1 MPSTTL
7 TPEQE
12 ALVQEITQEVVRAA
26 PSDIADI
33 VRTVV
38 SKSDRDVF
46 GQTELTVRAAGQL
59 GFSGDHLAA
68 ERLALNRLRQLLGP
82 YPHRRHPLL
91 DGLGQP
97 EKSLDAADDFGLF
110 ERGETIK

>member
-26 PSDIADI
+26 ASDIADL
-33 VRTVV
+33 VRTVL

-46 GQTELTVRAAGQL
+46 GQTELTVRDIIHKVAVKAYDAVLAQKKTATRDPACPVLTADKPPATTATGSAG
-59 GFSGDHLAA
+59 
-68 ERLALNRLRQLLGP
+68 R
-82 YPHRRHPLL
+82 
-91 DGLGQP
+91 
-97 EKSLDAADDFGLF
+97 
-110 ERGETIK
+110 